1 MLFQKQET
9 ELSKRVETPDLE
21 EEVELEEQVDG
32 PIEIVAEVEE
42 EVKEVPMVVEET
54 KQSSSEATPTKK
66 PKNKK
71 NKIKIEE
78 VVEQQ
83 PEPVVIMEEQKK
95 ATSAAPVNVKK
106 ANKKAKNENQETAK
120 PKITSFE
127 DIKNLVV
134 KTPLDDF
141 EIQNIVDSLLSK
153 QTGTA
158 SSVQES
164 WVEASKENETKALHR
179 QLAENE
185 ALIIEERGKV
195 KSLTEK
201 MALLR

>member
-32 PIEIVAEVEE
+32 PIEIVAEEEE
-42 EVKEVPMVVEET
+42 EVKEVPMVVEEM

-95 ATSAAPVNVKK
+95 AAAAPVNVKK

>member
-42 EVKEVPMVVEET
+42 EFQEVPMVVEEM

-95 ATSAAPVNVKK
+95 AAAAPVNVKK

>member
-42 EVKEVPMVVEET
+42 EFKEVPMVVEEM

-95 ATSAAPVNVKK
+95 AAAAPVNVKK

>member
-1 MLFQKQET
+1 MLFQKQPLET
-9 ELSKRVETPDLE
+9 EKRVETPDLE
-21 EEVELEEQVDG
+21 EEVEPEEQVDG
-32 PIEIVAEVEE
+32 PIEIEEEE

-54 KQSSSEATPTKK
+54 KPSSSEATPTKK

-83 PEPVVIMEEQKK
+83 HEPVVILEEQKK
-95 ATSAAPVNVKK
+95 TASAAPVNVKK
-106 ANKKAKNENQETAK
+106 ANKKAKIDNLEK

-141 EIQNIVDSLLSK
+141 EIQNIVDSLLVMFNFDS
-153 QTGTA
+153 
-158 SSVQES
+158 
-164 WVEASKENETKALHR
+164 LHDSF
-179 QLAENE
+179 
-185 ALIIEERGKV
+185 V
-195 KSLTEK
+195 H
-201 MALLR
+201 

>member
-32 PIEIVAEVEE
+32 PIEIVAEEEE
-42 EVKEVPMVVEET
+42 EVKEVPMVVEEM

-95 ATSAAPVNVKK
+95 AAAAPVNVKK
-106 ANKKAKNENQETAK
+106 ANKKAKSDNQETAK

>member
-1 MLFQKQET
+1 MET
-9 ELSKRVETPDLE
+9 ELPKRVETPDVE
-21 EEVELEEQVDG
+21 EEVEPEDQVDG
-32 PIEIVAEVEE
+32 PEELVEAEIQEE
-42 EVKEVPMVVEET
+42 EVKEVPIQEEM

-83 PEPVVIMEEQKK
+83 PEPVVIEEPVKK
-95 ATSAAPVNVKK
+95 AAPVNVKK
-106 ANKKAKNENQETAK
+106 ANKKAKADNQELK
-120 PKITSFE
+120 PKITSYE

-201 MALLR
+201 MALLRQLSTLF

>member
-95 ATSAAPVNVKK
+95 AAAAPVNVKK
-106 ANKKAKNENQETAK
+106 ANKKAKSDNQETAK

>member
-42 EVKEVPMVVEET
+42 EVKEVPMVVEEM

-95 ATSAAPVNVKK
+95 AAAAPVNVKK